1 MSKVIYD
8 QVSLF
13 YKYGLDLTQGYD
25 GLINNKH
32 PNLILI
38 LAKLGFQKSV
48 IQKLEKVQV

>member
-13 YKYGLDLTQGYD
+13 DKKGLDLIQGYD

-32 PNLILI
+32 HNLI
-38 LAKLGFQKSV
+38 LAKLGFQNSV
-48 IQKLEKVQV
+48 IQKLEKV